1 MRESLLFRYLGVP
14 IHAKRIFAAPR
25 NCLVDKMTAKIKVSS
40 TKNIS
45 YSGRVQLINVVL
57 MSIHGYWAH
66 FLFIFLPVRVIKKMK
81 VFVELTCGLE
91 ISSPLRVVMWLGRSY
106 VIVKPQVIKV

>member
-66 FLFIFLPVRVIKKMK
+66 FLFLFLPVRVIKENESICRAYLWSGNQFSSKGCY
-81 VFVELTCGLE
+81 VAWQELCNSKTSGD
-91 ISSPLRVVMWLGRSY
+91 
-106 VIVKPQVIKV
+106 

>member
-1 MRESLLFRYLGVP
+1 MGIGPIFYFYSCLSGSL
-14 IHAKRIFAAPR
+14 
-25 NCLVDKMTAKIKVSS
+25 
-40 TKNIS
+40 
-45 YSGRVQLINVVL
+45 
-57 MSIHGYWAH
+57 
-66 FLFIFLPVRVIKKMK
+66 KKMK